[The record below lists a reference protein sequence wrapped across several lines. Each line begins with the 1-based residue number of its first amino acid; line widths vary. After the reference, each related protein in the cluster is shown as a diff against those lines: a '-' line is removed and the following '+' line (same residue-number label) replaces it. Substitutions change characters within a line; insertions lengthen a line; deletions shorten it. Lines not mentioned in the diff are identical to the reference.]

1 MNYIPQISD
10 VNGVG
15 RYVEV
20 LFGDN
25 LGFHELGDVDQD
37 GQDQNRYGVDQNSF
51 GDWVSVD
58 QIAM

>member
-37 GQDQNRYGVDQNSF
+37 GKDQNRDGVDQNPF
-51 GDWVSVD
+51 GD
-58 QIAM
+58 